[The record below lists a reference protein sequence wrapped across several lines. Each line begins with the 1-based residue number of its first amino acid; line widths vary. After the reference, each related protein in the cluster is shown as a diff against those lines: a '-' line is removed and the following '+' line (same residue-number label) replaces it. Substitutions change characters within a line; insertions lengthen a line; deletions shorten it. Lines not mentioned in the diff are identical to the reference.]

1 MQWYLKAVK
10 NYVGFTGRAR
20 RKEFWMFV
28 LFNIIFSIIATV
40 LDGALG
46 MADPMTG
53 YGPITGLYS
62 LAVLLPSIAV
72 AVRRL
77 HDVGKSGWFILIALV
92 PLIGAI
98 WLIVL
103 YARDGEAGPNKYG
116 ANPKETPVMA

>member
-1 MQWYLKAVK
+1 MQWYLKAVR
-10 NYVGFTGRAR
+10 NYVGFTGRSR
-20 RKEFWMFV
+20 RKEFWMFI
-28 LFNIIFSIIATV
+28 LFNILFTIVASV
-40 LDGALG
+40 LDNAAGL
-46 MADPMTG
+46 ADPMIG

-77 HDVGKSGWFILIALV
+77 HDVGKSGWFILIALI

-103 YARDGEAGPNKYG
+103 YARDGEPGANKYG
-116 ANPKETPVMA
+116 VNPKEGIVG